1 MDHRILLPLW
11 IFFIVSFIVSSIAI
25 TFETIDEYNPIIT
38 TDSTINVNH
47 QQHHG
52 YVSDQCDWSGSKS
65 SLLSAL
71 DDNNNGKRLVMP
83 IYLRCSRG
91 QIKWFYP
98 TGGLR
103 VVLKLGTDDSRD
115 FRGCIR
121 IAQNTSRN
129 VRIYIEGKRQLLQIF
144 AADDGQHPDRFRCFV
159 SVNHFIALFIDS
171 SIIDSNISIK
181 YANDP
186 VIFQY
191 DLEEIVSS
199 SSSSSSSSNQS
210 IIDDNDDDPQCI
222 TAKTEQCSDDKILD
236 SYCRADFVLTG
247 RIIYYHERIDLNLM
261 EYRIQPFYIHRIP
274 YGQNNTIILSDMDT
288 NSTQQTLILNRP
300 ICSNRSMLMF
310 DNIRQLFTGKQILGK
325 YFIECSIGLDQWK
338 RLTNRARH
346 DRTIKCA
353 I

>member
-1 MDHRILLPLW
+1 MYHRISLTICL
-11 IFFIVSFIVSSIAI
+11 IFIISI
-25 TFETIDEYNPIIT
+25 ETI
-38 TDSTINVNH
+38 TIDDYHSIDVNDIDDVDHH
-47 QQHHG
+47 QHG

-65 SLLSAL
+65 SLLSSSSL
-71 DDNNNGKRLVMP
+71 DNDNNNGKRLVMP

-91 QIKWFYP
+91 RIKWFYP

-103 VVLKLGTDDSRD
+103 VVLKLGTDDRRN

-121 IAQNTSRN
+121 IQPNTSRN

-191 DLEEIVSS
+191 DLEEIISS
-199 SSSSSSSSNQS
+199 SSSKSNRS
-210 IIDDNDDDPQCI
+210 MIIDDDDPQCI
-222 TAKTEQCSDDKILD
+222 TVNTEQCSDRKILD
-236 SYCRADFVLTG
+236 LYCRSDFVLTG
-247 RIIYYHERIDLNLM
+247 QIIYYQERIDLNLI
-261 EYRIQPFYIHRIP
+261 EYRIQPIYIHRIP
-274 YGQNNTIILSDMDT
+274 YGQNNTIILSDLDAKH
-288 NSTQQTLILNRP
+288 QQRQSSLILNRP
-300 ICSNRSMLMF
+300 ICPSKQSSSMMF
-310 DNIRQLFTGKQILGK
+310 ENIRQLFMGKQILGK
-325 YFIECSIGLDQWK
+325 YFIDCSIGLDRWK
-338 RLTNRARH
+338 RLRNLVQQNQQQTMN
-346 DRTIKCA
+346 KCA

>member
-1 MDHRILLPLW
+1 MDHRILLLQLW
-11 IFFIVSFIVSSIAI
+11 FFFIPFIILIQISFIKNDDDYYSML
-25 TFETIDEYNPIIT
+25 T
-38 TDSTINVNH
+38 TENH
-47 QQHHG
+47 LDNDHYG

-65 SLLSAL
+65 SLLSKSTL
-71 DDNNNGKRLVMP
+71 DDNNGKRLVMP

-98 TGGLR
+98 NGGLR
-103 VVLKLGTDDSRD
+103 VVLKLGTDDRRN

-121 IAQNTSRN
+121 IARNTSRN

-171 SIIDSNISIK
+171 SIIDSNLLLK
-181 YANDP
+181 YVNDP

-199 SSSSSSSSNQS
+199 SSKTSNQS
-210 IIDDNDDDPQCI
+210 IIIDDDDDPQCL
-222 TAKTEQCSDDKILD
+222 TTLTEQCTDDKILD
-236 SYCRADFVLTG
+236 LYCRADFVLTG
-247 RIIYYHERIDLNLM
+247 RIIYYQERIDLNLI
-261 EYRIQPFYIHRIP
+261 EYRIQPLYIHRIP

-288 NSTQQTLILNRP
+288 NNSTQQSLILNRP
-300 ICSNRSMLMF
+300 ICPNRSSPTSIMI
-310 DNIRQLFTGKQILGK
+310 DNIRQLFVGKQILGK
-325 YFIECSIGLDQWK
+325 YFIECSIGLDKWK
-338 RLTNRARH
+338 RLSSHARSNR
-346 DRTIKCA
+346 INKCA